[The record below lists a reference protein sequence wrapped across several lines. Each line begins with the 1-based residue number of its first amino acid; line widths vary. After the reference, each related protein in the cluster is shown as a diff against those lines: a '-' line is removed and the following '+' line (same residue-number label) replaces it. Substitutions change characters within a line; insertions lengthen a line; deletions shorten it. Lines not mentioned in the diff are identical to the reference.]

1 MKERR
6 DDFDRRS
13 KLVALV
19 MALVL
24 VSIIVIGVLDVC
36 GVFDEPEESMWR
48 PTAIYPMT
56 NANISWQQTYYGP
69 KGDGWK

>member
-6 DDFDRRS
+6 DDFDRKS

-24 VSIIVIGVLDVC
+24 VSIMVIGVLDVC
-36 GVFDEPEESMWR
+36 GVFDEPEESTWR
-48 PTAIYPMT
+48 PTVIYPMA
-56 NANISWQQTYYGP
+56 NANIVWQQTYYGP